1 MGFRP
6 QDVEELLARTGRM
19 CAICK
24 GRHRVQVHHITPV
37 SEGGADEIVNAIP
50 LCPNCHDEVH
60 WRDGTLIERARGKVH
75 VANPVWRE
83 RLDEAAAAIDTAR
96 RLLRHA
102 LGLDVDL
109 YRWEHEHA
117 SDRLRYN
124 CSLGAGINSMRQT
137 AVESVNAILRDVG
150 QPELRGTG
158 VS

>member
-1 MGFRP
+1 MGSDRELVLFYAQCLDRRAF
-6 QDVEELLARTGRM
+6 QTHFHLELSFADMDRALEDTLLALNTGFWRT
-19 CAICK
+19 
-24 GRHRVQVHHITPV
+24 
-37 SEGGADEIVNAIP
+37 
-50 LCPNCHDEVH
+50 
-60 WRDGTLIERARGKVH
+60 RDGTLIERARGKVH

-124 CSLGAGINSMRQT
+124 CSLGAGIDSLRQT